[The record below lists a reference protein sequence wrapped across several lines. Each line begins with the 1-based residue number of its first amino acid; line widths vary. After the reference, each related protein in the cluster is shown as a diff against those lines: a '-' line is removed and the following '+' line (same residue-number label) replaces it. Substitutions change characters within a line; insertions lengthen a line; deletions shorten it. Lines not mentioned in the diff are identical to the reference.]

1 MAKIGEILVQKG
13 YVTQQ
18 QLDGVLSVKG
28 DDAQVGQVLI
38 QWGLLT
44 EQQLL
49 EALDI
54 QAPPPPPPPP
64 PVQPQIPQQPVQPG
78 FQQPPVV
85 PQPQVQQPISSGP
98 DLTMDNLQTSKFK
111 IDLKTMIYIGSLLVS
126 GITMY
131 FTFMSELDAR
141 FGALESQ
148 DNTLVVDIDKRLTSL
163 ETTIDKRVTELE
175 NKFTPIGDGVYSVD
189 PNTTW
194 PPSRGEYTMKQNMNA
209 NKIMVLEETIDKRV
223 TELENKF
230 TPIGDGVY
238 SVDPNTTWPPSRGE
252 YTMKQNMNA
261 NKITV
266 LEETIKRLESELKEL
281 EEDLDDKQDKQ

>member
-1 MAKIGEILVQKG
+1 MKIGEILVQKG

-18 QLDGVLSVKG
+18 QVDGVMAVKG

-44 EQQLL
+44 EQQLM
-49 EALDI
+49 EALEI
-54 QAPPPPPPPP
+54 QTPPPPPPPPPP
-64 PVQPQIPQQPVQPG
+64 PVQQQIPQQPVYQH
-78 FQQPPVV
+78 PPV
-85 PQPQVQQPISSGP
+85 QPQVVQPTGGP

-189 PNTTW
+189 PSGTW
-194 PPSRGEYTMKQNMNA
+194 PPSRGEFKMKDELQF
-209 NKIMVLEETIDKRV
+209 NKIIALEKEI
-223 TELENKF
+223 E
-230 TPIGDGVY
+230 
-238 SVDPNTTWPPSRGE
+238 
-252 YTMKQNMNA
+252 
-261 NKITV
+261 
-266 LEETIKRLESELKEL
+266 ELKE
-281 EEDLDDKQDKQ
+281 EIEDLEDDLKAK

>member
-1 MAKIGEILVQKG
+1 MAMIGEILVSKG
-13 YVTQQ
+13 YITQQ
-18 QLDGVLSVKG
+18 QLDGVLAVKG
-28 DDAQVGQVLI
+28 DTAQVGEVLI

-44 EQQLL
+44 QEQLM
-49 EALDI
+49 EALEI

-64 PVQPQIPQQPVQPG
+64 PPPIQPQQPVYQQPVQPG
-78 FQQPPVV
+78 FTPPPPV
-85 PQPQVQQPISSGP
+85 GAP

-111 IDLKTMIYIGSLLVS
+111 IDLKTMVYLGSLLVS

-209 NKIMVLEETIDKRV
+209 NKITVLEDTIERLEK
-223 TELENKF
+223 EIEKLENK
-230 TPIGDGVY
+230 
-238 SVDPNTTWPPSRGE
+238 
-252 YTMKQNMNA
+252 
-261 NKITV
+261 
-266 LEETIKRLESELKEL
+266 
-281 EEDLDDKQDKQ
+281 LDK

>member
-1 MAKIGEILVQKG
+1 MA
-13 YVTQQ
+13 
-18 QLDGVLSVKG
+18 VKG

-44 EQQLL
+44 QEQLM
-49 EALDI
+49 EALAI

-64 PVQPQIPQQPVQPG
+64 PPIQSQIPQQPMY
-78 FQQPPVV
+78 QQPPVA
-85 PQPQVQQPISSGP
+85 PPMGAP
-98 DLTMDNLQTSKFK
+98 DLTMDTLQSSKFK

-175 NKFTPIGDGVYSVD
+175 NKFTPIGDGVYAVD
-189 PNTTW
+189 PNSSW
-194 PPSRGEYTMKQNMNA
+194 PPSRGEYKMKDEMSR
-209 NKIMVLEETIDKRV
+209 NKIMALEETIERLEK
-223 TELENKF
+223 EIEKLENK
-230 TPIGDGVY
+230 
-238 SVDPNTTWPPSRGE
+238 
-252 YTMKQNMNA
+252 
-261 NKITV
+261 
-266 LEETIKRLESELKEL
+266 
-281 EEDLDDKQDKQ
+281 LDK

>member
-1 MAKIGEILVQKG
+1 MKIGEILVQKG

-18 QLDGVLSVKG
+18 QVDGVLAVKG
-28 DDAQVGQVLI
+28 EDAQVGQVLI

-44 EQQLL
+44 QEQLM
-49 EALDI
+49 EALEI

-64 PVQPQIPQQPVQPG
+64 PVQPQIPQQQMY
-78 FQQPPVV
+78 QQPPV
-85 PQPQVQQPISSGP
+85 QPQVTQPTGGP
-98 DLTMDNLQTSKFK
+98 DLTMDTLQTSKFK

-209 NKIMVLEETIDKRV
+209 NKITVLEDTIERLEK
-223 TELENKF
+223 EIEKLENK
-230 TPIGDGVY
+230 
-238 SVDPNTTWPPSRGE
+238 
-252 YTMKQNMNA
+252 
-261 NKITV
+261 
-266 LEETIKRLESELKEL
+266 
-281 EEDLDDKQDKQ
+281 LDK